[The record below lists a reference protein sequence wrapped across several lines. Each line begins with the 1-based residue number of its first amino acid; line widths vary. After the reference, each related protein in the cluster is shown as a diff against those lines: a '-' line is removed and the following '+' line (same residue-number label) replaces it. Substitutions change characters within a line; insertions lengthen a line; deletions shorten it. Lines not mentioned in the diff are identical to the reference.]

1 MNQQIQSFA
10 MVLSQRGDCW
20 VQFVARKCAE
30 RRVDG
35 KSSIGQGAIRFG
47 TFLSLLRRFCVC
59 LAALAPDRVKILS

>member
-35 KSSIGQGAIRFG
+35 KSSIGQD
-47 TFLSLLRRFCVC
+47 LSDSGPFPAYFADFVS
-59 LAALAPDRVKILS
+59 A